1 MIFSRVLGTGAEPLG
16 LVESVPSSV
25 IGAGRSRLRF
35 LRGYMMRTIK
45 GWSWAF
51 GSKIRGQV
59 DGESFCS
66 LPVIGVDVEKGVV
79 EVKGGESFRL
89 EDKSAEEPLSLDDI
103 RAIVSVRYAGGVR

>member
-1 MIFSRVLGTGAEPLG
+1 
-16 LVESVPSSV
+16 
-25 IGAGRSRLRF
+25 
-35 LRGYMMRTIK
+35 MRTIK

-66 LPVIGVDVEKGVV
+66 LPVVGVDVEKGVV
-79 EVKGGESFRL
+79 EVTSGESFKL
-89 EDKSAEEPLSLDDI
+89 EEKSVEEPLSLEDI